1 MKQAGCHSLRCTLV
15 LAALVLTLGGCSRAN
30 PLPRSA
36 TGIPSRLVTATRD
49 DGTRSP
55 VPVTPSLTVRE
66 VITTAVAK
74 RPTDFAFSFLSTSCG
89 ESVTIDTFA
98 DTFTAFVPQDGRY
111 NAGTRTISLTLTPDE
126 LRAVYRQMLIID
138 FFAYPPSLSTA
149 SVPQGGRASDYDFR
163 VRRDGQVQT
172 FHWTTTGTATPTEM
186 ERDLSDLTQRL
197 VNIIYAHRETQAVP
211 RGAGC
216 T

>member
-1 MKQAGCHSLRCTLV
+1 MRQARCRSLLC
-15 LAALVLTLGGCSRAN
+15 ALTIAGLLPTFGGCSRTDTS
-30 PLPRSA
+30 PRSV
-36 TGIPSRLVTATRD
+36 TSTPPRIVTATRD

-74 RPTDFAFSFLSTSCG
+74 RPTDFAFSFVSTSCG

-111 NAGTRTISLTLTPDE
+111 NAGTRTIPLTLTPDE
-126 LRAVYRQMLIID
+126 LRVIYRQMLVID

-163 VRRDGQVQT
+163 VRRDGVQT

-197 VNIIYAHRETQAVP
+197 VNIIYAHRETQAVS